1 MVYFPQSSIVF
12 FNRKEDPMAER
23 TYEKGATPPSDV
35 EFIPIEQAR
44 MMGRSARL
52 DPKLHAY
59 YEEIIHEVGDK
70 AARMK
75 MPMGVSYITMKN
87 RLLRVAQ
94 TMGADL
100 TVRKAGTS
108 VVFWKATP
116 EELEEK
122 EKVVRRLQGARRG
135 RPAGR
140 RRG

>member
-1 MVYFPQSSIVF
+1 
-12 FNRKEDPMAER
+12 
-23 TYEKGATPPSDV
+23 
-35 EFIPIEQAR
+35 
-44 MMGRSARL
+44 
-52 DPKLHAY
+52 
-59 YEEIIHEVGDK
+59 
-70 AARMK
+70 
-75 MPMGVSYITMKN
+75 
-87 RLLRVAQ
+87 
-94 TMGADL
+94 MGADL